1 MESLG
6 LRRSVRSLVTAS
18 LLMAAL
24 AFLMECQNPTGSQDT
39 RPRIAAIV
47 LVPTNVSKPPLLPAR
62 DTICFLDT
70 LKYQAIPYDSQGH
83 QVSLAR
89 GDTVYWREYSGNG
102 TIFPA
107 VNLGEAFNPLREVFV
122 AGSYTAIHDG
132 EIRATD
138 GITATIHNHAPLD
151 SAQGLAAIAISAC
164 DSVFV
169 TPEAVTLSPGRT

>member
-70 LKYQAIPYDSQGH
+70 LKYQAIPYDSQGTRSPSPGVT
-83 QVSLAR
+83 QCI
-89 GDTVYWREYSGNG
+89 GGN
-102 TIFPA
+102 
-107 VNLGEAFNPLREVFV
+107 
-122 AGSYTAIHDG
+122 
-132 EIRATD
+132 IRAMEPFSQQLT
-138 GITATIHNHAPLD
+138 
-151 SAQGLAAIAISAC
+151 
-164 DSVFV
+164 
-169 TPEAVTLSPGRT
+169 